1 MATDS
6 VSDSPILIDHPADH
20 VVRIRFNRPAK
31 RNAIDQATRLALLDA
46 VETVLADPSTRAV
59 VLGGVGGVFSAGG
72 DLPSMA
78 GLTKDGARARMVEI
92 HKICRLWAAAPI
104 PIVSAMEG
112 VAAGASVGLALL
124 GDYVV
129 AGPSSKVLVPF
140 MKLGL
145 TPDWGLMA
153 TLPRRIGLAAARRV
167 MLSGG
172 TFAADEAL
180 AIGLVDELCVDDAAV
195 MDRAIAQAVAFA
207 ALPREATARIKLRLS
222 AGAEAF
228 EAVLA
233 AEMEDQIACLTHP
246 EFAEGWSA
254 QMERRPA
261 DFLTTGRSA

>member
-6 VSDSPILIDHPADH
+6 AADPRILVDRPAEH
-20 VVRIRFNRPAK
+20 VVRIRFNRPSK
-31 RNAIDQATRLALLDA
+31 RNAIDQATRLALLEA
-46 VETVLADPSTRAV
+46 VTDVLSDQSTRAV

-78 GLTKDGARARMVEI
+78 GLTPDGARARMAEI
-92 HKICRLWAAAPI
+92 HSICRLWAAAPL

-129 AGPSSKVLVPF
+129 AGPSSRVLVPF
-140 MKLGL
+140 IKLGL

-167 MLSGG
+167 MLAGG
-172 TFAADEAL
+172 TFNGAEAL
-180 AIGLVDELCVDDAAV
+180 AAGLVDELCEDDTAV
-195 MDRAIAQAVAFA
+195 MDRAIAQASTFA
-207 ALPREATARIKLRLS
+207 ALPREAAARIKLRLS
-222 AGAEAF
+222 GGPEAL

-246 EFAEGWSA
+246 EFVEGWAA

-261 DFLTTGRSA
+261 DFLSVKAAP

>member
-1 MATDS
+1 MATDFAAEPPLL
-6 VSDSPILIDHPADH
+6 VDRPADH
-20 VVRIRFNRPAK
+20 VVRIRFNRPSK
-31 RNAIDQATRLALLDA
+31 RNAIDQATRLALLEA
-46 VETVLADPSTRAV
+46 VTQIRADESTRAV

-78 GLTKDGARARMVEI
+78 GLTPEGARARMAEI
-92 HKICRLWAAAPI
+92 HSICRLWAAAPI

-129 AGPSSKVLVPF
+129 AGPSSRILVPF
-140 MKLGL
+140 IKLGL

-153 TLPRRIGLAAARRV
+153 TLPRRIGLPAARRV
-167 MLSGG
+167 MLAGGSFSGE
-172 TFAADEAL
+172 EAL
-180 AIGLVDELCVDDAAV
+180 AKGLVDELCVDDAVVMNRAV
-195 MDRAIAQAVAFA
+195 AQASIFA

-222 AGAEAF
+222 GGPEVL

-254 QMERRPA
+254 QMDRRA
-261 DFLTTGRSA
+261 TDFLSIKSAW